1 MKKAVLVIM
10 VLLCAAGS
18 LWGAEESIRAQVR
31 SASEALTAAYIE
43 GKGLHFR
50 QNLSI
55 LEFEDI
61 TAGGS
66 AGNIARGVEDL
77 FSSTFSRSTVFTLV
91 ERRNIKTL
99 LEEQKLQ
106 LMGVTS
112 SEGTVDLGQIQNAQ
126 ALLLGSVNLVGDSYL
141 VHVRI
146 VDVESGQMVAEDLT
160 LDRQEM
166 LATKRQLD
174 MEYISAMGVGISILG
189 YDLTFGGNNPS
200 LDFNNFNTTVFGRP
214 FGVEY
219 KYRPATWF
227 MLGLGIETFGGTIKS
242 YENMNWEYE
251 YTYELDI
258 SGDTAISTYSGN
270 GPFVMYAEG
279 FGLLANAYFVWPA
292 SRRFS
297 MFTSLGIEYLILDV
311 EGYFHPDVEAT
322 LAEEKKTVGN
332 GFGFDEFGPR
342 EWGVAP
348 VFRLRAGFEWFLS
361 PRAAFSLKAGWDFGS
376 MEVNLVRQWHLDLPD
391 NVEVDLSGFTIAP
404 SVSVYF

>member
-1 MKKAVLVIM
+1 MKRAMLVIV
-10 VLLCAAGS
+10 VLLCAAGNI
-18 LWGAEESIRAQVR
+18 WAADDSIRSQVR
-31 SASEALTAAYIE
+31 QASESLTEAYIA

-50 QNLSI
+50 QNMAI
-55 LEFEDI
+55 LEFKDI
-61 TAGGS
+61 TEGGS
-66 AGNIARGVEDL
+66 SGNITRGVEDL

-91 ERRNIKTL
+91 ERRNIETL

-106 LMGVTS
+106 LMGVTD

-126 ALLLGSVNLVGDSYL
+126 SLLLGTVNLVGDTYL

-160 LDRQEM
+160 LNRREM
-166 LATKRQLD
+166 VETKRQLD
-174 MEYISAMGVGISILG
+174 IEYISAMGVGISILG
-189 YDLTFGGNNPS
+189 YDLTFGGNNSS
-200 LDFNNFNTTVFGRP
+200 LDFNDFDTTIFGRP

-242 YENMNWEYE
+242 YENVTFDYNEG
-251 YTYELDI
+251 TELLLTG
-258 SGDTAISTYSGN
+258 SDT
-270 GPFVMYAEG
+270 GPFVLYAEG

-297 MFTSLGIEYLILDV
+297 LFTSLGIEYLILDV
-311 EGYFHPDVEAT
+311 EGYFHPDVETT

-348 VFRLRAGFEWFLS
+348 VFRLRAGFEWFMS
-361 PRAAFSLKAGWDFGS
+361 PRAAFSLKAGYDFGT

-391 NVEVDLSGFTIAP
+391 NVEVDLSGFTLAP